1 MERLCALFKEAKAD
15 KSLGVAYFEAE
26 AGRIIGP
33 STEDVAKY
41 LISNFDH
48 LESSYVDSIKEKDL
62 DDGEDDGR
70 GGDNDEEDSDE
81 ERSRGGRDTS
91 DERRDTSRAFE
102 TEHREWNQNDGSNN
116 TGNSVRELH
125 SRGSEE
131 KEKRNRGNDVG
142 ANMILCC
149 NLPDDCIETDVHEVR
164 DEELW
169 QCNVG
174 VLMVKKKMLIF
185 TRADVQGVSVY
196 FCGSNYA
203 VVELADKKNRDQALA
218 KCSGAKVRSRLV
230 ELSAMETRKRIFI
243 GNIPKRMSQS
253 EIEKGAGK
261 RIPPLPSSSSSSS
274 SSPPSNV
281 LYVKGFGPETN
292 SEDLRSFFGKFAKV
306 EEARVAVSKGGKRR
320 DFGFVNFA
328 SVESAKKAYE
338 GGKV

>member
-81 ERSRGGRDTS
+81 ERSRGGRDNS

-149 NLPDDCIETDVHEVR
+149 NLPDDCIETDVHE
-164 DEELW
+164 
-169 QCNVG
+169 
-174 VLMVKKKMLIF
+174 IF
-185 TRADVQGVSVY
+185 TRADVPGVSVY

-253 EIEKGAGK
+253 EIEKEFEAEGGRFDRLYLKSGYCFISYQTAIRAHRACRKLKKFSLAGTRLTVEFAK
-261 RIPPLPSSSSSSS
+261 PLLPNDSSSGRLGVSNLDMGGVRMRAADSKVGGSSSRGNS
-274 SSPPSNV
+274 GSFNSV
-281 LYVKGFGPETN
+281 VK
-292 SEDLRSFFGKFAKV
+292 
-306 EEARVAVSKGGKRR
+306 
-320 DFGFVNFA
+320 
-328 SVESAKKAYE
+328 
-338 GGKV
+338 